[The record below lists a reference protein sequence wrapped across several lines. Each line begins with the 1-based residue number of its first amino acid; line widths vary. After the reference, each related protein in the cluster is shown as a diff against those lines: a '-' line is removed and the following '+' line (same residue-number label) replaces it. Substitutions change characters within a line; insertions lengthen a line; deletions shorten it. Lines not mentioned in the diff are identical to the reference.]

1 MKPNSIAHRMTKLL
15 LDIMFYLGIVW
26 IVLSPFLARM
36 CGRWFY
42 GNGYASFWHV
52 NGVVWP
58 LSGLLGVSI
67 VFFLRKMFR
76 SLLGGDPFIEENVKS
91 FQTIAFLCGG
101 ISVLYF
107 IKCGL
112 MLFSYFYLF
121 SVSSVMIAAVFF
133 IGMLFCFT
141 LQYLFAQAVCYKQE
155 NDLTI

>member
-1 MKPNSIAHRMTKLL
+1 M
-15 LDIMFYLGIVW
+15 
-26 IVLSPFLARM
+26 
-36 CGRWFY
+36 
-42 GNGYASFWHV
+42 
-52 NGVVWP
+52 
-58 LSGLLGVSI
+58 
-67 VFFLRKMFR
+67 RKMFR

-112 MLFSYFYLF
+112 MLFYYFYLF

-141 LQYLFAQAVCYKQE
+141 LQYLFAQAVRYKQE